1 MSSNKNLKDKIVLI
15 TGAGD
20 GMGKAAAIEYASQ
33 GASLILLGRNVK
45 NLEKTHDIISA
56 SNAPKPMISL
66 MDLSKADGNDYQEL
80 SDNLMNTYGH
90 LDGLLLNAAI
100 LGDRSP
106 ISQYDIST
114 WVNTIHVNLTSQFIL
129 TKSLLPSLE
138 KSTSASVIFTSSGV
152 GKIGKAFWGAYSVSK
167 FGVEGL
173 CQILSDEYQN
183 DKTIRFNCINPGAI
197 KTKMRKSAYPL
208 EDPQK
213 LLTPEDVLDKYVW
226 LMSDVSKEIDGQS
239 IDCQ

>member
-66 MDLSKADGNDYQEL
+66 MDLSKADGNDYQDL
-80 SDNLMNTYGH
+80 SDNLMNKYGH

-167 FGVEGL
+167 FGLEGL

-197 KTKMRKSAYPL
+197 QTKMRKSAYPL

>member
-197 KTKMRKSAYPL
+197 QTKMRKSAYPL